1 MLHHIKDLYHA
12 AIITTVIVTSAGAAF
27 AQMDNKPFS
36 FNKRGSDGVGMSNAG
51 RQAIIEEKIFDSTP
65 DNLQRDSGG
74 YLLDVTKGPG
84 GTALVTRQNGT
95 FLPGYSGTDFR
106 DDNPFMRVGAF
117 NPFFNPIYVNG
128 HSYMDL
134 HTASVLG
141 SWIGNVSAGV
151 PFPYYDSANTINSW
165 TVFVNSLNS
174 F

>member
-1 MLHHIKDLYHA
+1 MFYRMKNFYYATLTTIV
-12 AIITTVIVTSAGAAF
+12 IITSAGTAL

-36 FNKRGSDGVGMSNAG
+36 FNRRGGDEIGMSNGG

-84 GTALVTRQNGT
+84 GSALVTRQSGA
-95 FLPGYSGTDFR
+95 FIPGYSGTDFR
-106 DDNPFMRVGAF
+106 DDNPLMRVGVF

-134 HTASVLG
+134 QTASVLG

-165 TVFVNSLNS
+165 TVFVNSLDR